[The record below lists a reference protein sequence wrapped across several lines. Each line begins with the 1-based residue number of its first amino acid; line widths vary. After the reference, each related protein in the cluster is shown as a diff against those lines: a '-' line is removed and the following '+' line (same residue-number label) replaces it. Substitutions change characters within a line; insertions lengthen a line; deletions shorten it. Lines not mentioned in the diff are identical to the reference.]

1 MARWRSVRV
10 TRTPRQLFPFWK
22 QVQSNWSVTAEG
34 LRPAQLIDVG
44 GMGNGRSCFGE
55 SRLQA
60 VMLNESLARIGAVFF
75 ILPTLPRMRH
85 GRYCS
90 SADCRQIWPV
100 LSGQPFAHHLPPMA
114 FSLIS
119 CNWVYHVIPF

>member
-75 ILPTLPRMRH
+75 IPPPP
-85 GRYCS
+85 
-90 SADCRQIWPV
+90 CRECGTAVI
-100 LSGQPFAHHLPPMA
+100 AHR
-114 FSLIS
+114 LIAAKFGL
-119 CNWVYHVIPF
+119 Y